1 MTALYIFISF
11 VASALTSMLLM
22 PWILSLCKRNG
33 YFDRPNDRK
42 VHKNNT
48 PRLGG
53 VVFVPSA
60 IVGIAATL
68 AIVFNFYGEIARRTP
83 IAKAANKAF
92 TDAKA
97 RRCGYRTGLDTL
109 VVRTVNDGCPL
120 FAIYCERP
128 REIVKHPTWG
138 VRRQR

>member
-11 VASALTSMLLM
+11 LASALTSMLLM

-68 AIVFNFYGEIARRTP
+68 AIIFNFVGESEP
-83 IAKAANKAF
+83 LKSS
-92 TDAKA
+92 
-97 RRCGYRTGLDTL
+97 TL
-109 VVRTVNDGCPL
+109 LIGFGI
-120 FAIYCERP
+120 FATYVT
-128 REIVKHPTWG
+128 EINFISITTYHPK
-138 VRRQR
+138 

>member
-11 VASALTSMLLM
+11 IASALTSMLLM

-53 VVFVPSA
+53 VVFVGTA
-60 IVGIAATL
+60 NGDGLIALRYGVAGDLVLLGGLVDRVLIAAFFFDDG
-68 AIVFNFYGEIARRTP
+68 V
-83 IAKAANKAF
+83 AKVGVEVRLLPN
-92 TDAKA
+92 
-97 RRCGYRTGLDTL
+97 RTGIHLAD
-109 VVRTVNDGCPL
+109 
-120 FAIYCERP
+120 E
-128 REIVKHPTWG
+128 
-138 VRRQR
+138 